1 MYLHSSRRQTSLL
14 RYTRKGYAYIGVS
27 QIPRG
32 VMHQFSWRLF
42 GCKPHQNLRYLIL
55 NPQSSAKQP
64 FTSSFRHYNMDNNHY
79 AIAKLQKVFGITSGK
94 GKKFGLGQE
103 KSPKTLLYQ
112 GWMGGLFIIILYK
125 TYSASWFLFRFFGLK
140 FR

>member
-1 MYLHSSRRQTSLL
+1 MYLHPSRRQTSLH
-14 RYTRKGYAYIGVS
+14 YIHKERVRLLGVS

-79 AIAKLQKVFGITSGK
+79 AIAKVQKVFGFTSGK
-94 GKKFGLGQE
+94 GEKFGLGR
-103 KSPKTLLYQ
+103 KKALIHYCIRAGWGFCLSISLL
-112 GWMGGLFIIILYK
+112 LIP
-125 TYSASWFLFRFFGLK
+125 
-140 FR
+140 